1 MCYKFMN
8 SSPLT
13 LFPCHLQET
22 IAQISSQG
30 QVASLDAAVERMME
44 KDAASDIQ
52 SAGPALVSA
61 KAVSITQA
69 TAPLAGD
76 SHPDVTRAIYD
87 FICAKSS

>member
-30 QVASLDAAVERMME
+30 QVASLDAAVERLIE
-44 KDAASDIQ
+44 SHVDSPSGD
-52 SAGPALVSA
+52 PPLVSA
-61 KAVSITQA
+61 RTAFAA
-69 TAPLAGD
+69 TAAPA
-76 SHPDVTRAIYD
+76 A
-87 FICAKSS
+87 A